1 MSLAPITSPVADEEM
16 LLRTSYSPMHVN
28 PKGRPRSACLKP
40 IIKEPDEE
48 NPEKMNNRVS
58 VTRLSYAGW
67 SFCIEHALRHQTD
80 KKTLHGFLRLLA
92 SKVKAMGLWIQPKPV
107 EDNPYHANM
116 VYTEIDKRH
125 GDELDDLETAQLQE
139 KLRLLVESGEYFTA
153 DEALRIAESQHRDAT

>member
-1 MSLAPITSPVADEEM
+1 MSFTPVTSPIADDEM

-28 PKGRPRSACLKP
+28 HKGKPRPACLKP

-58 VTRLSYAGW
+58 VTRLCYSGW
-67 SFCIEHALRHQTD
+67 CFCIEHARRYQTE

-92 SKVKAMGLWIQPKPV
+92 SNVREIGLLLQPKPV

-125 GDELDDLETAQLQE
+125 GEELDDLETAQLQE
-139 KLRLLVESGEYFTA
+139 KLRLLVEGGDYFT
-153 DEALRIAESQHRDAT
+153 EAEAVRMAEAVHR